1 MKLPET
7 SARNLFGRAPGRKG
21 NMDANA
27 FRNRK
32 IFRFLEV
39 MKIKTKL
46 SGKFEAVKQGKPKV
60 HEAPPIELPHQRK
73 KDRAEAVNDQI
84 IVGDFRAHADKVADK
99 SLSLIFEVDPIL

>member
-46 SGKFEAVKQGKPKV
+46 SGKFEAVKQGKLTTAKTVDAATAIGPT
-60 HEAPPIELPHQRK
+60 ESRDQ
-73 KDRAEAVNDQI
+73 AVGSDG
-84 IVGDFRAHADKVADK
+84 VPVAVPTTDSKPAD
-99 SLSLIFEVDPIL
+99 P